1 MVTKIK
7 EAHSMDPQ
15 QRWLLEATY
24 RGLENAGIPVERLAG
39 TDTAVFSGSMSYD
52 YMNIISKD
60 PDRSP
65 VNTATGTTA
74 SILANR
80 LSWYFDLRGPSIQVD
95 TACSSSMTAVDL
107 ACQSLRGEQTSMAL
121 VAGCNVLL
129 TPERSLHLSSMNFL
143 SEDGLSYSFDHR
155 ANGYARGEGVV
166 VLVLK
171 RLRDA
176 VRDGDMIRAV
186 IKASGSNQ
194 DGRTPG
200 LTQPSQTSQEE
211 LIRKVYKSCNLSF
224 AATRYIEAHGTG
236 TQVGDTTEARVL
248 GRIFRT
254 SRRAAEPLYVGSIKP
269 NIGHLEGASAL
280 ASIVKCVMVLERGV
294 IPPNAL
300 FEKWNPKIDNK
311 FNRLEVPTS
320 SVQWPSPGL
329 RRISISSFGFGGSNS
344 HIVLDDA
351 YHSLE
356 SLGLRGNHRTQ
367 LVLRSPSPTEDVDTN
382 GTMGE
387 TAEGAAVSTHP
398 DLRQQIGRVDKLT
411 EHRLCFGEDQV
422 AWEETTSNSQQT
434 SSHLILTATCT
445 PSQSS
450 GETSPLASL
459 KHKLLIWSAKDED
472 TLRRILASQI
482 KYYQEKVVGS
492 ADQLE
497 RLAYTLSARR
507 SLMAWKVFAISGV
520 NNSIQSTNLATSK
533 ILRSPRKNAVAFVF
547 TGQGAQYAKMG
558 VELLHYPI
566 FHSTLVRVND
576 SLRRLGAEWSLFDEL
591 WLGDNINAPQ
601 ISQPLCTAL
610 QIALVELLKSFGV
623 TPDAV
628 VGHSSG
634 EIAAA
639 YTIGA
644 LSLDSAC
651 RVAYQRGRLAAKLI
665 ASLDYASGMMSVNI
679 PEEQVPAY
687 LERVNAESQIHVSCV
702 NSPFNTTLSGQEL
715 VLDKLKEVLDEDKV
729 FCHKLKTGVAY
740 HSPTMSQISQE
751 YLCCLESLETRET
764 SNSDI
769 FMVSSVTG
777 QHVSPYVVSS
787 GEYWVNNLVSPVR
800 FADALQYLSS
810 AAPRVDGIKE
820 ISDYLEIG
828 PHGAL
833 QRPTKDCL
841 RQFLG
846 SAGFRYVSAL
856 SKFDSPL
863 KTILELVGHL
873 FLHGFPVS
881 VTAANQQDASQN
893 PPFLTNLPG
902 YKFDHQ
908 HLYWHES
915 NCSRQWRLRDAPPR
929 ALLGVRTADWS
940 PLAPRWRVTL
950 SIGEMPWIS
959 DHIVNERVIFPATG
973 TVMIALEAVREM
985 VNTHKKLLAYTV
997 KDATFMNPIVI
1008 PAESETE
1015 LMVVL
1020 RPLQGVYEKS
1030 ATRFEVQIFA
1040 TIGDY
1045 WNNCFKAIIHIK
1057 YDEGPSEVDVGLE
1070 ARTAVQDAIRNNENA
1085 KKESTIHVGKHDFY
1099 ETLGRHGLKYG
1110 DSFSLVD
1117 NVHWNGSQVAT
1128 ARINFES
1135 LDLPLEA
1142 VAHPALLDAA
1152 LQVCFV
1158 APSEGMTKMLPT
1170 VVPHKIQDLWIS
1182 ATEWKCLRS
1191 PTVQVSTTS
1200 RLKSVDFGIESSLT
1214 ILADDGSLLCQV
1226 NQLEMS
1232 PIMSTQSQGRDSS
1245 VVVHRIDWKPSLSV
1259 IEPVQLHSYCGLGN
1273 FPEDETAVISYCTQL
1288 EDTLRAVLQKKLPI
1302 LQATDWSRV
1311 PPHMQKYVSWM
1322 KRQLQEESDRIEEP
1336 VEVSDETLAARL
1348 KGLEEAR
1355 PSWRLFIEVAKNLV
1369 GLLRGETD
1377 PLELFYS
1384 TSVAGDL
1391 YDDFYRHIRNE
1402 RLVSY
1407 LELQIHQTPGQRI
1420 LEVGAGTGA
1429 LTHSILSI
1437 MQQVEQHTGGIAFIE
1452 YAFTDVSGA
1461 FFEKASERFAE
1472 FHDRM
1477 AFKVFNIEKDIEA
1490 QGFHPGTY
1498 DLILA
1503 GDSLHVAADLAGAL
1517 KRLRHLLKPEGH
1529 IIFRE
1534 TTAPN
1539 PFVMGFGFGILPDWW
1554 RNDEDYR
1561 EWGPTITEQEWDS
1574 VLRHSGFSGNDVVM
1588 RDYQN
1593 VSAHYASTIVSTAKG
1608 GTSSAIWVARTLLVI
1623 RDGDEHQ
1630 HNLASVLAKEL
1641 FASFEHHV
1649 QVLKL
1654 TQLSEASVGPA
1665 DIVVFLAD
1673 IGNSIL
1679 DQTSEQTFGLVK
1691 GWMSQSTSVLW
1702 VAVANLYREPSVATY
1717 PHIGLQHGFL
1727 RTLRTELDRKS
1738 GIISFMVEDEVP
1750 DVTALAKSISAVFR
1764 SAFVDMSSEV
1774 EFVLR
1779 DGLIFTGRLVVDHD
1793 VSRQLSLSTN
1803 PYPTAEP
1810 WLPGPPLMLEV
1821 GTRGQLDSLR
1831 FTEDA
1836 SHRNGLDDMSVEIE
1850 AKAWALNF
1858 RDVFAAVGRLEVDD
1872 GFGSD
1877 CAGIVTQVGSQCKS
1891 VKPGD
1896 RVCMF
1901 TFGCMRTYPRA
1912 DAWCGLQASWPSKLR
1927 KDAAQKFLLQSATTP
1942 KKQLLIDEYSIASD
1956 HIFYSRDTSF
1966 AQGIKRMT
1974 HGHGVDVVLNSLVDE
1989 GLRASWEC
1997 IAPFGRFIE
2006 IGKADINANAS
2017 LPMACFAKNV
2027 MFAAM
2032 DLVHIFIDRKKH
2044 AQRILGKI
2052 WELVKD
2058 GAISS
2063 PRPLHVYGVNA
2074 AEDAFR
2080 NLQGGKNSGRIIIR
2094 IDPSTV
2100 VQKYLTAQTW
2110 TLEENSTYLV
2120 AGGFGGIGRS
2130 ILRWMARKG
2139 AKYLLVLSRSGATSD
2154 SAATTVNELTEMG
2167 VKVMALKCDI
2177 SVQESL
2183 SRALDDCNRSM
2194 PPIRGCVN
2202 ATIALRDSIF
2212 ENMTHAQWESAICA
2226 KAPTSWNLHTL
2237 LPDLDFFILLSSV
2250 SGIIGNAGQ
2259 SNYAAGCTFQDY
2271 LARYRTS
2278 HGYKAT
2284 AIDLGLMR
2292 TIGVVAENK
2301 ELKQK
2306 VQVSPAL
2313 TAIEEDEFL
2322 TLMDVCCS
2330 PTPIAAD
2337 SSRSQLIIGLNTPM
2351 ELLDRSL
2358 EPPEALKRPLFG
2370 YFGQPRGL
2378 SKAIKPTGDIDPALL
2393 FRHQESTEDRARI
2406 VVQSLARKLARALS
2420 VKAEDIDIDNPLHV
2434 FGVDSLVAVELRNWM
2449 ARDFAAN
2456 IPVYEIMGG
2465 RTVAA
2470 IGEHVAKVSQIHLAR
2485 DGT

>member
-1 MVTKIK
+1 
-7 EAHSMDPQ
+7 
-15 QRWLLEATY
+15 
-24 RGLENAGIPVERLAG
+24 
-39 TDTAVFSGSMSYD
+39 
-52 YMNIISKD
+52 
-60 PDRSP
+60 
-65 VNTATGTTA
+65 
-74 SILANR
+74 
-80 LSWYFDLRGPSIQVD
+80 
-95 TACSSSMTAVDL
+95 
-107 ACQSLRGEQTSMAL
+107 
-121 VAGCNVLL
+121 
-129 TPERSLHLSSMNFL
+129 MNFL
-143 SEDGLSYSFDHR
+143 SKDSLSYSFDHR

-176 VRDGDMIRAV
+176 VRDGDVIRAV

-211 LIRKVYKSCNLSF
+211 LIRKVYKSCNLQF
-224 AATRYIEAHGTG
+224 AETRYVEAHGTG
-236 TQVGDTTEARVL
+236 TQIGDTTEARVL

-254 SRRAAEPLYVGSIKP
+254 SRSSAEPLYVGSIKP

-280 ASIVKCVMVLERGV
+280 ASIVKCVMILERGV

-320 SVQWPSPGL
+320 SVQWPSSGL

-344 HIVLDDA
+344 HIILDDT

-356 SLGLRGNHRTQ
+356 SLGLRGNHLTQ
-367 LVLRSPSPTEDVDTN
+367 LALKSPSLAQGIDTSETRN
-382 GTMGE
+382 GTND
-387 TAEGAAVSTHP
+387 GAAATAHP
-398 DLRQQIGRVDKLT
+398 NLRQQVDQVDKLIK
-411 EHRLCFGEDQV
+411 HCVYFGEDQSINKE
-422 AWEETTSNSQQT
+422 AMSNSQQT
-434 SSHLILTATCT
+434 SC
-445 PSQSS
+445 QSS
-450 GETSPLASL
+450 GETGPSGSL
-459 KHKLLIWSAKDED
+459 KHKLLIWSAKDEAA
-472 TLRRILASQI
+472 LRRILAGYTKYSQGHAI
-482 KYYQEKVVGS
+482 GS
-492 ADQLE
+492 ANQLE
-497 RLAYTLSARR
+497 CLAYTLSARR
-507 SLMAWKVFAISGV
+507 SLMAWKAFTISDV
-520 NNSIQSTNLATSK
+520 DSSARSIDFTASK
-533 ILRSPRKNAVAFVF
+533 ILRSHRRNAIAFVF
-547 TGQGAQYAKMG
+547 TGQGAQYTKMG
-558 VELLHYPI
+558 IELLHYPI

-576 SLRRLGAEWSLFDEL
+576 SLRELGAEWSLFDEL
-591 WLGDNINAPQ
+591 RCGDNINAPQ

-610 QIALVELLKSFGV
+610 QIALVELLKSFDV

-628 VGHSSG
+628 IGHSSG

-651 RVAYQRGRLAAKLI
+651 RVAYHRGRLAAKLA
-665 ASLDYASGMMSVNI
+665 ASSDYPSGMMSVNI
-679 PEEQVPAY
+679 PEGQVSAY
-687 LERVNAESQIHVSCV
+687 LERINSGSQIHISCV
-702 NSPFNTTLSGQEL
+702 NSPFNTTLSGPDL
-715 VLDKLKEVLDEDKV
+715 VLDKLKEILDEDKV
-729 FCHKLKTGVAY
+729 FCQKLKTGVAY
-740 HSPTMSQISQE
+740 HSPAMSQIAQE
-751 YLCCLESLETRET
+751 YLSCLESLEAQET
-764 SNSDI
+764 PNSGI

-777 QHVSPYVVSS
+777 QHISPYVVSS
-787 GEYWVNNLVSPVR
+787 EEYWVSNLVSPVR
-800 FADALQYLSS
+800 FADALQYLSL

-833 QRPTKDCL
+833 QRPTKDSL

-846 SAGFRYVSAL
+846 STGFRYVSAL

-881 VTAANQQDASQN
+881 VTAANQQDGGQN
-893 PPFLTNLPG
+893 RPFLTNLPG
-902 YKFDHQ
+902 YQFDHT

-929 ALLGVRTADWS
+929 TLLGVRMADWS

-950 SIGEMPWIS
+950 GISEMPWIS
-959 DHIVNERVIFPATG
+959 DHVVNGQAIFPATG

-985 VNTHKKLLAYTV
+985 VNLQKKLLAYYI
-997 KDATFMNPIVI
+997 KDATFMNPIMI
-1008 PAESETE
+1008 QAEAETD
-1015 LMVVL
+1015 LMVIL
-1020 RPLQGVYEKS
+1020 RPLQQVYEKS
-1030 ATRFEVQIFA
+1030 ASRFEVQIFA
-1040 TIGDY
+1040 ATGDY
-1045 WNNCFKAIIHIK
+1045 WNNCFQAVIHTK

-1070 ARTAVQDAIRNNENA
+1070 ARVAAEDAIRNNEHA
-1085 KKESTIHVGKHDFY
+1085 KKESTRHIDKHDFY
-1099 ETLGRHGLKYG
+1099 KTLGRHGLTYG

-1117 NVHWNGSQVAT
+1117 DVYWNGNEKAVAH
-1128 ARINFES
+1128 INFES
-1135 LDLPLEA
+1135 LDQTLGS
-1142 VAHPALLDAA
+1142 VVHPAVLDAA
-1152 LQVCFV
+1152 FQVCFV
-1158 APSEGMTKMLPT
+1158 APSAGMTMMLPT
-1170 VVPHKIQDLWIS
+1170 VIPHKVQDLWIS
-1182 ATEWKCLRS
+1182 ATGWKHLRS
-1191 PTVQVSTTS
+1191 PTVQVSATS
-1200 RLKSVDFGIESSLT
+1200 RLRSIDFGIESSLA
-1214 ILADDGSLLCQV
+1214 ILASDGSLLFQV
-1226 NQLEMS
+1226 KQLEMS
-1232 PIMSTQSQGRDSS
+1232 PIMGTQPQHQDSS
-1245 VVVHRIDWKPSLSV
+1245 VVVHRIDWKLSLSV
-1259 IEPVQLHSYCGLGN
+1259 IESAQLHNYCGLDH
-1273 FPEDETAVISYCTQL
+1273 FPEDETAAVRYCIQL
-1288 EDTLRAVLQKKLPI
+1288 EDTLRAVLQRTLLA
-1302 LQATDWSRV
+1302 LQGTDWSRV
-1311 PPHMQKYVSWM
+1311 PPHIQKYVLWM
-1322 KRQLQEESDRIEEP
+1322 KRQLQEEAGRVEEP
-1336 VEVSDETLAARL
+1336 VEANDKTLEIRL
-1348 KGLEEAR
+1348 KELEEAR
-1355 PSWRLFIEVAKNLV
+1355 PSWRLFIAVAENLV

-1384 TSVAGDL
+1384 TSVASDL
-1391 YDDFYRHIRNE
+1391 YDDFYRRVRDH

-1407 LELQIHQTPGQRI
+1407 LELQSHQTPGQRI
-1420 LEVGAGTGA
+1420 LEVGAGTGG
-1429 LTHSILSI
+1429 LTKNILSI
-1437 MQQVEQHTGGIAFIE
+1437 MQQIEQHTGGIAFIE
-1452 YAFTDVSGA
+1452 YTFTDVSGA
-1461 FFEKASERFAE
+1461 FFEKASERFAD

-1477 AFKVFNIEKDIEA
+1477 AFKVFNIEKDIET
-1490 QGFHPGTY
+1490 QGFQPGTY

-1503 GDSLHVAADLAGAL
+1503 GDSLHVAADLSGAL
-1517 KRLRHLLKPEGH
+1517 KRLRSLLKAGGH
-1529 IIFRE
+1529 LIFRE
-1534 TTAPN
+1534 TTAPD

-1554 RNDEDYR
+1554 RNVEDYR

-1593 VSAHYASTIVSTAKG
+1593 DTAHYASMIVSTAEG
-1608 GTSSAIWVARTLLVI
+1608 DTSNAIWVTRTLLVI
-1623 RDGDEHQ
+1623 RDGDRHQ
-1630 HNLASVLAKEL
+1630 HNLASSLAKEL
-1641 FASFEHHV
+1641 LASFEHHV
-1649 QVLKL
+1649 QVVNL
-1654 TQLSEASVGPA
+1654 TQLSEANLGPTDA
-1665 DIVVFLAD
+1665 VLFLAD
-1673 IGNSIL
+1673 IGRSVL
-1679 DQTSEQTFGLVK
+1679 DQKSEQIFDLVK
-1691 GWMSQSTSVLW
+1691 GWISQSSNLIW
-1702 VAVANLYREPSVATY
+1702 VAVADPYREPSVATY
-1717 PHIGLQHGFL
+1717 PHISLQHGLL

-1738 GIISFMVEDEVP
+1738 GIVSFMVEDEVL
-1750 DVTALAKSISAVFR
+1750 DVTALAKSIMAVFR
-1764 SAFVDMSSEV
+1764 AAFLAMSSEV
-1774 EFVLR
+1774 EYVLR
-1779 DGLIFTGRLVVDHD
+1779 DGLILTGRLVVNHD
-1793 VSRQLSLSTN
+1793 VSGKLSLSTN
-1803 PYPTAEP
+1803 HPATEH
-1810 WLPGPPLMLEV
+1810 WLPGPPLMLEI
-1821 GTRGQLDSLR
+1821 GTRGQLESLR
-1831 FTEDA
+1831 FIEDA
-1836 SHRNGLDDMSVEIE
+1836 SHRNGLDHMGVEIE

-1877 CAGIVTQVGSQCKS
+1877 CAGVVTQVGSQCKS

-1912 DAWCGLQASWPSKLR
+1912 NAWCVSPIPDTMTFEEACGIINPALTAWQSLVEVARLQKGDKVLIHAASG
-1927 KDAAQKFLLQSATTP
+1927 ATGQLAIQIAKRCGAEIFATVGYNT
-1942 KKQLLIDEYSIASD
+1942 KKQLLIDEYDIAPD

-1974 HGHGVDVVLNSLVDE
+1974 HGRGVDVVLNSLVDE

-2032 DLVHIFIDRKKH
+2032 DLVHIFTDRKEH

-2052 WELVKD
+2052 FELVKD

-2074 AEDAFR
+2074 MEDAFR
-2080 NLQGGKNSGRIIIR
+2080 YLQGGKNSGRIIIR

-2110 TLEENSTYLV
+2110 TLDENATYLV

-2139 AKYLLVLSRSGATSD
+2139 AKYLLVLSRSGATSV
-2154 SAATTVNELTEMG
+2154 AAAATVNELTEMG

-2183 SRALDDCNRSM
+2183 SRALDNCKQCM

-2202 ATIALRDSIF
+2202 ATIALKDSIF
-2212 ENMTHAQWESAICA
+2212 ENMTHAQWEGAICA
-2226 KAPTSWNLHTL
+2226 KAPTSWNLHIL
-2237 LPDLDFFILLSSV
+2237 LPNLDFFILLSSI

-2278 HGYKAT
+2278 RGHKAM
-2284 AIDLGLMR
+2284 AINLGLMR
-2292 TIGVVAENK
+2292 TIGVVAENE
-2301 ELKQK
+2301 ELMHK
-2306 VQVSPAL
+2306 VQDSPVL

-2322 TLMDVCCS
+2322 ALLNVCCS
-2330 PTPIAAD
+2330 PTSAATD
-2337 SSRSQLIIGLNTPM
+2337 LSQSQVIIGLKTPM
-2351 ELLDRSL
+2351 QLLDRSL
-2358 EPPEALKRPLFG
+2358 EIPEVLKRPLFS
-2370 YFGQPRGL
+2370 YFGQSRGQ
-2378 SKAIKPTGDIDPALL
+2378 SKAIKPTGDMDPALL
-2393 FRHQESTEDRARI
+2393 FRHQESTEYRAKI

-2420 VKAEDIDIDNPLHV
+2420 IKAEDVDTDKPLHV

-2470 IGEHVAKVSQIHLAR
+2470 IGEHVAKVSQIHLER
-2485 DGT
+2485 TVGT